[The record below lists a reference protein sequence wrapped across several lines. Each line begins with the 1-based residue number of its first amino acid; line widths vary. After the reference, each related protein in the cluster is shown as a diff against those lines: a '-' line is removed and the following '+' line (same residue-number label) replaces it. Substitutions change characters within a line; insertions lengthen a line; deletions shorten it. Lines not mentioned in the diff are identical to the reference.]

1 SHRDSNLQNCN
12 VYIGNLS
19 QHVNRAVLEQAFGIY
34 GPLHRVWVAQ
44 KPPGFAFVE
53 FEKPHDAAA
62 AVQGLNG
69 KTLCGRQIRVEFSF
83 RQRRRK
89 HINMHELAPASRNYG
104 FNRKPSRFVHSSQ
117 VTLIPSALRIYFC
130 GTLELPLC
138 NIPICRCVMSL
149 DFTKIKCWNATRFLS
164 SV

>member
-1 SHRDSNLQNCN
+1 SYRDAKLQCFF
-12 VYIGNLS
+12 GNLG

-34 GPLHRVWVAQ
+34 GPLCRVWVAQ

-69 KTLCGRQIRVEFSF
+69 KTLCGRQIRFEFSI

-89 HINMHELAPASRNYG
+89 HINMHELAPASQNYG
-104 FNRKPSRFVHSSQ
+104 FNLKPGRFVHSSQ
-117 VTLIPSALRIYFC
+117 ATLIPSAS
-130 GTLELPLC
+130 GSLPTEGS
-138 NIPICRCVMSL
+138 PI
-149 DFTKIKCWNATRFLS
+149 NAHPLGGSHATGLS
-164 SV
+164 